1 MSQGLHTVPSS
12 DPKYV
17 QEICEQARISLA
29 ELGPKKVSL
38 GVVVAILAPLLQ
50 GQQVPLDNTGAVL
63 DALFLALDDDQKASF
78 RASLD
83 SALEK
88 VKAKPLQK
96 KKCLPSEFSLW
107 KVFFPCSSKKADKIL
122 SSVEIV
128 PRSGSKKLYSRQHRL
143 QPRQPSQP
151 SQEPKTTPREVQ
163 TEDMAVVLPGTPQV
177 EEPQV
182 ALRSQVAQ
190 F

>member
-17 QEICEQARISLA
+17 QEICEQARISLG

-63 DALFLALDDDQKASF
+63 DALFLALDDDQKISF

-88 VKAKPLQK
+88 VKAKPLEK

-107 KVFFPCSSKKADKIL
+107 KVFFPCRSKKADKIL

-128 PRSGSKKLYSRQHRL
+128 PRSGSRKLHSRQHKLVSR
-143 QPRQPSQP
+143 
-151 SQEPKTTPREVQ
+151 QEPKTTPREVQ

-182 ALRSQVAQ
+182 SLRSQVAQ

>member
-1 MSQGLHTVPSS
+1 MSQGLHKVPSS

-17 QEICEQARISLA
+17 QEICELARISLG

-50 GQQVPLDNTGAVL
+50 GDQVPLDNTGAVL
-63 DALFLALDDDQKASF
+63 DALILALDDDQKASF

-83 SALEK
+83 SALK
-88 VKAKPLQK
+88 LAKPLQK
-96 KKCLPSEFSLW
+96 KKCIPSGFSLW
-107 KVFFPCSSKKADKIL
+107 KVFSQCFSKKADKIL

-128 PRSGSKKLYSRQHRL
+128 PRSGSRKRHSPQHENEP
-143 QPRQPSQP
+143 QPPRK
-151 SQEPKTTPREVQ
+151 EPKTTAREVQ
-163 TEDMAVVLPGTPQV
+163 TEDMTAVLPGTAQV
-177 EEPQV
+177 EEPQIV
-182 ALRSQVAQ
+182 LRSQVAQ

>member
-17 QEICEQARISLA
+17 QEICELARIALA

-38 GVVVAILAPLLQ
+38 GVIVAILAPLLQ

-63 DALFLALDDDQKASF
+63 DALILALDNDQKASF
-78 RASLD
+78 RESLG

-88 VKAKPLQK
+88 VKANPLQK
-96 KKCLPSEFSLW
+96 KKCLPSDFSLW
-107 KVFFPCSSKKADKIL
+107 KVFFPCRSKKADKIL

-128 PRSGSKKLYSRQHRL
+128 PRSGSRKLHSGQHRL
-143 QPRQPSQP
+143 VSRHPP
-151 SQEPKTTPREVQ
+151 QEPKTTPREVQ
-163 TEDMAVVLPGTPQV
+163 TEDMTAVLPGTPQV
-177 EEPQV
+177 EEPQTV
-182 ALRSQVAQ
+182 LRSQVAQ